1 MVQGEQ
7 PDTRERERSIER
19 TGEQAAS
26 EGGREQRP
34 PVYDSDAWDGEAIGW
49 LAGTGIAAYAL
60 PFVLAGFIPGDPTP
74 LESSSQAF
82 ELVFLAA
89 LNALEVD
96 SASAGSEGSLL
107 LGLPLAA
114 LVVGPFLVVGG
125 YLLAARVADGSK
137 RRYATFGASVAV
149 PFALT
154 VAWRASEFRETIT
167 YAADTETVQFGGDSL
182 LRQETTTFVGEP
194 VAALVGAAILAA
206 VCGAIGGWLAGR
218 RRS

>member
-1 MVQGEQ
+1 MEQGREKPGSGAEAGGTEQ
-7 PDTRERERSIER
+7 PS
-19 TGEQAAS
+19 AF
-26 EGGREQRP
+26 
-34 PVYDSDAWDGEAIGW
+34 DSDAWDGRAIGW
-49 LAGTGIAAYAL
+49 LAGTGIGAYAL
-60 PFVLAGFIPGDPTP
+60 PFVLTGVIPGDPEP
-74 LESSSQAF
+74 FDSSSQGF

-96 SASAGSEGSLL
+96 SASANGSEGSLL

-114 LVVGPFLVVGG
+114 LVVGPFLLVGG
-125 YLLAARVADGSK
+125 YVLAARVADGGK
-137 RRYATFGASVAV
+137 RRYASFGAIIAV

-154 VAWRASEFRETIT
+154 VAWRASEFRHTIT

-194 VAALVGAAILAA
+194 LAALVGAAILAA
-206 VCGAIGGWLAGR
+206 VCGAIGGWLAGW